1 MKVAIFTNNF
11 FPRISGVAVAVK
23 FQESA
28 LRSLGYETLVVAPDY
43 GFDEKVQGVRVVR
56 VKSLAY
62 PPKKLAFPLQFLDRT
77 AIEDA
82 IVEFNPDLIHTH
94 HPFLLGKSA
103 LELADQLQVPLVYT
117 FHTLYDFFV
126 QYFLVD
132 TEPVRRQIR
141 DYVVNFANCC
151 DLVIAPTEPIRK
163 YLVRNQVQAKTA
175 TIPTGID
182 FSRFDNLG
190 QHRLEKRK
198 KRLKLD
204 KFDYLLLYAGRIAR
218 EKNLSLVFKALR
230 VLVNQKKDIGL
241 VIAGDGP
248 AKRAFQK
255 EIDQLLLQNRV
266 IWAGF
271 LSQEE
276 LPEIYYLA
284 DCFVFP
290 SLADTQ
296 GIVLYEAQAAG
307 LPIVAL
313 KSMASEAIIKDGGN
327 GRFAENNARD
337 FARKIKEVLEHKE
350 RFQVRFDKEQFS
362 QNSTAK
368 RYQELYQQLLK
379 AGRTTKAKQL
389 GTIFFPFFNPP

>member
-11 FPRISGVAVAVK
+11 LPRISGVAVAVK

-43 GFDEKVQGVRVVR
+43 GFDAKVPGVRVVR

-62 PPKKLAFPLQFLDRT
+62 PPKKLSLPLQFLDRT

-103 LELADQLQVPLVYT
+103 LELADQLQVPLAYT
-117 FHTLYDFFV
+117 FHTLYDFFA

-132 TEPVRRQIR
+132 TEPVRKQIR

-151 DLVIAPTEPIRK
+151 ELVIAPTEPIRK

-182 FSRFDNLG
+182 FSRFDNIG
-190 QHRLEKRK
+190 HYRLEKRK
-198 KRLKLD
+198 KKLKLE
-204 KFDYLLLYAGRIAR
+204 KFDYLLLYVGRIAW
-218 EKNLSLVFKALR
+218 EKNLSLLFRALR
-230 VLVNQKKDIGL
+230 LLVNQKINLAL
-241 VIAGDGP
+241 VIAGEGP
-248 AKRAFQK
+248 AKRAYQK

-266 IWAGF
+266 IWTGF

-290 SLADTQ
+290 SPADTQ
-296 GIVLYEAQAAG
+296 GIVLYEAQAAR
-307 LPIVAL
+307 LPIVAI
-313 KSMASEAIIKDGGN
+313 KSMASEAIIKDGEN
-327 GRFAENNARD
+327 GKFAENNARD
-337 FARKIKEVLEHKE
+337 FARKIKEVLEHRE

-362 QNSTAK
+362 QTSIAR
-368 RYQELYQQLLK
+368 RYQVLYQQLLK
-379 AGRTTKAKQL
+379 AGRTAKAKQL